1 MLQCSV
7 GALLPHLTQK
17 DYQIV
22 LLEDALLAEQALHT
36 PLAGLPQ
43 ANKVSWLFR
52 DQKKKT
58 PKLGRDLYSKLS

>member
-22 LLEDALLAEQALHT
+22 LLGDALLAEQALHT
-36 PLAGLPQ
+36 PLAGLLQ

-52 DQKKKT
+52 DQKKT